1 MKDKKNKTKKGGIDE
16 MRLCGAMF
24 ELEQF
29 TSRSLGSDAATTTL
43 VFPFAERMASTIA
56 IDGVHIEL
64 RSLLI

>member
-1 MKDKKNKTKKGGIDE
+1 

-24 ELEQF
+24 ELEQIYEPIAGI
-29 TSRSLGSDAATTTL
+29 RCRDDDAR
-43 VFPFAERMASTIA
+43 FPFAERMATIA